1 MPLRLAPFRP
11 LAFLVLAW
19 VLAACGRQPAAP
31 PAAPK
36 PDPQAQARA
45 AWQQFTGEFLEGTFK
60 AQPFMA
66 SQVGRHEFDGQMPD
80 WSAAGFAKEIQRLK
94 EAQSRTQA
102 FNSADLTPEQR
113 YERQYLLNVLDIDL
127 FKLERARFPFTNP
140 AWYIDH
146 IDPEVFLSRD
156 YAPLATRM
164 KAYIAYARAIP
175 NLTADIRANLK
186 VPMAKTLLERGISG
200 FGGFADFY
208 RNDVPKVFA
217 SVQDAAAQKDLAEA
231 DAAAAKAMDD
241 LKQWLVSQR
250 KQATDGYA
258 LGEAVFTDLLKTED
272 GVSTPIPELMKL
284 GQADLDRNLQ
294 ALKGACAKYLP
305 RGSLRDCTAKME
317 ANKPPEG
324 PVEAARKQLA
334 DLRAFVVSKQ
344 VASVPG
350 DEQAL
355 VAEAPPYNR
364 ANAAYINVPG
374 PYDQGVSYTYN
385 IAPPDPS
392 WTKKERAEYILGRA
406 DLLYTSV
413 HEVWPGHFL
422 QFLHSNRVSSRI
434 QGIWVS
440 DVFAEGWAHYSEQ
453 MMYDEGLSEG
463 DVEGRVGQLTN
474 ALERNVRFI
483 SAIGLHTQG
492 MTVAQSEKMFLD
504 SAFMN
509 PGAARQQAARGTYDP
524 GYLCYTLGKLMIMK
538 LREDWVARQA
548 SGSGGGGASAD
559 PKSQW
564 RAFHDK
570 FLSYGGPPIPYV
582 RQQMLGDNSG
592 PDL

>member
-1 MPLRLAPFRP
+1 MLRSLSLRP
-11 LAFLVLAW
+11 LAFLVLASW
-19 VLAACGRQPAAP
+19 LAACGQQQPPAAS
-31 PAAPK
+31 APK

-45 AWQQFTGEFLEGTFK
+45 AWQQFTGEFLEDTFK
-60 AQPFMA
+60 AQPFLA
-66 SQVGRHEFDGQMPD
+66 SQVGRHDFDGQMPD
-80 WSAAGFAKEIQRLK
+80 WSAAGFDKEIQRLK
-94 EAQSRTQA
+94 AAQSRTQA
-102 FNSADLTPEQR
+102 FNAADLTPDQR
-113 YERQYLLNVLDIDL
+113 YERQYLLNVLDVDL
-127 FKLERARFPFTNP
+127 FKLDRARFPFTNP

-175 NLTADIRANLK
+175 KIAAAIRANLK
-186 VPMAKTLLERGISG
+186 VPMAKTLVERGISG

-217 SVQDAAAQKDLAEA
+217 SVQDAAAQKDLADA
-231 DAAAAKAMDD
+231 DAGAAKAMDE
-241 LKQWLVSQR
+241 LKKWLVSQR
-250 KQATDGYA
+250 KGATDGYA
-258 LGEAVFTDLLKTED
+258 LGEAVFADLLKTED
-272 GVSTPIPELMKL
+272 GVTTPIPELMKL

-294 ALKGACAKYLP
+294 ALKEACAKYLP
-305 RGSLRDCTAKME
+305 RGSLRACTAKME

-324 PVEAARKQLA
+324 PVEAARKQLV
-334 DLRAFVVSKQ
+334 DLRAFIIKKQ
-344 VASVPG
+344 VVSVPG

-364 ANAAYINVPG
+364 ANVAYINVPG
-374 PYDQGVSYTYN
+374 PYDHGVAYTYN

-392 WTKKERAEYILGRA
+392 WTKKERAEYIPGRA

-422 QFLHSNRVSSRI
+422 QFLHSNRSASKI
-434 QGIWVS
+434 EGIWIT
-440 DVFAEGWAHYSEQ
+440 DAFAEGWAHYAEQ

-463 DVEGRVGQLTN
+463 DVEGRVGQLMN

-538 LREDWVARQA
+538 LREDWVASQA
-548 SGSGGGGASAD
+548 GGSNGAGANAD

-570 FLSYGGPPIPYV
+570 FLSYGGPPIPTV

-592 PDL
+592 SDF

>member
-1 MPLRLAPFRP
+1 MPLRLKPFRP
-11 LAFLVLAW
+11 FALLVLASL
-19 VLAACGRQPAAP
+19 LAACGQQPPPAAP
-31 PAAPK
+31 APK

-45 AWQQFTGEFLEGTFK
+45 AWEQFTGEFLEGTFK
-60 AQPFMA
+60 AQPFIA

-94 EAQSRTQA
+94 EAQVRTQA
-102 FNSADLTPEQR
+102 FNAADLTPEQR
-113 YERQYLLNVLDIDL
+113 YERQYLLNVLDVDL

-175 NLTADIRANLK
+175 TLTADIRANLK

-217 SVQDAAAQKDLAEA
+217 SVQDAAAQKDLAAA

-241 LKQWLVSQR
+241 LKNWLVSQR
-250 KQATDGYA
+250 KQANDGYA

-272 GVSTPIPELMKL
+272 GVTTPIAELMKL

-294 ALKGACAKYLP
+294 ALKQACAKYLP

-317 ANKPPEG
+317 ANKPAEG
-324 PVEAARKQLA
+324 PVEAARKQLT

-350 DEQAL
+350 ESQAL
-355 VAEAPPYNR
+355 VALAPPYNR
-364 ANAAYINVPG
+364 ANVAYINVPG
-374 PYDQGVSYTYN
+374 PYDHGVSYTYN

-392 WTKKERAEYILGRA
+392 WTKKERAEYIPGRA

-422 QFLHSNRVSSRI
+422 QFLHSNRVPSKI
-434 QGIWVS
+434 EAIWVT
-440 DVFAEGWAHYSEQ
+440 DVFAEGWAHYAEQ

-463 DVEGRVGQLTN
+463 DVEGRVGQLMN

-538 LREDWVARQA
+538 LREDWIAKQGA
-548 SGSGGGGASAD
+548 GSSGGASAD

-582 RQQMLGDNSG
+582 RQQMLGENSG